1 MQFLIKQSAVLPV
14 RQQAL
19 LLLTVLLL
27 SSPAGATIV
36 AVDTPLG
43 GFQIRLFDTIAPEHV
58 ENLLNYI
65 NDGDY
70 DNSFVHRSVSDF
82 VIQGGNF
89 TYNADGAPNDL
100 IVEVPE
106 DPPIV
111 NNFGLSNTR
120 GTLSM
125 ARLGGEPDS
134 ATSQWFINVMDN
146 INLDSIDGGFTVFGH
161 VIGDG
166 MQVVEA
172 INALPIN
179 SGLVFSALPV
189 IDFDP
194 ASDEDGFVGAE
205 NLVFTEFSVLSTD
218 DQPFVIND
226 GVDGAWENPAIDGQ
240 GLVFDVVDSE
250 TQQVVSGA
258 WFTYDREAPTDAEL
272 EGFGSKQHRWFT
284 LLGEFTGN
292 SASMDIRFASGG
304 IFNDGQEVT
313 RADPVGT
320 ATVTFFDCFS
330 GQFSFE
336 FFGEEQPPADTFA
349 IERITPA
356 PFCEMLTAADPDP
369 DPDPEPEP

>member
-1 MQFLIKQSAVLPV
+1 MKPRTLPTFAHACHGKIMLFLALITGAV
-14 RQQAL
+14 A
-19 LLLTVLLL
+19 
-27 SSPAGATIV
+27 ANATIV
-36 AVDTPLG
+36 AVATPLG
-43 GFQIRLFDTIAPEHV
+43 NFQIRLFDDVAPEHV
-58 ENLLNYI
+58 DNFLNYV

-70 DNSFVHRSVSDF
+70 ANSFIHRSVSDF
-82 VIQGGNF
+82 VIQGGGFIFDAN
-89 TYNADGAPNDL
+89 GAPNDL
-100 IVEVPE
+100 ILEVPK
-106 DPPIV
+106 DPPII

-120 GTLSM
+120 GTVAM
-125 ARLGGEPDS
+125 ARIGGDPDS
-134 ATSQWFINVMDN
+134 ADSQWFVNVEDN

-166 MQVVEA
+166 MQVVDA

-179 SGLVFSALPV
+179 PGLTFPTLPV

-194 ASDEDGFVGAE
+194 ATDDDGFIGAE
-205 NLVFTEFSVLSTD
+205 NLVFTELSVVSTD

-240 GLVFDVVDSE
+240 GMVFDVVNSA
-250 TQQVVSGA
+250 TQQVVSAA
-258 WFTYDREAPTDAEL
+258 WFTFDLTSPPDDEL
-272 EGFGSKQHRWFT
+272 DGFGSNQHRWFT

-292 SASMDIRFASGG
+292 SATMDIRFASGG
-304 IFNDGQEVT
+304 IFNDEQEVS

-336 FFGEEQPPADTFA
+336 FFGEDQPADTFA

-356 PFCEMLTAADPDP
+356 PFCEMLTMPEPDP
-369 DPDPEPEP
+369 AP